1 MGQQWASVLSFLK
14 KVYSKH
20 YTKDIIT
27 DRNVKLWKK
36 LEELADY
43 KSQVMKETT
52 QSFYESMIAMFNESF
67 KKCTACTTNQV
78 HNEIEDAE
86 NDKVVSIVVVEE
98 NEEEQQAMA
107 KQVQRKLKETQDED
121 EFKCKMDIILA
132 K

>member
-43 KSQVMKETT
+43 KSQVTKETT
-52 QSFYESMIAMFNESF
+52 QSFYESMIAMINEGF

-107 KQVQRKLKETQDED
+107 QQVLQKLKETQDED
-121 EFKCKMDIILA
+121 EFKRKMDIILA